1 MFSKRFIRITAL
13 VLAALMAVGV
23 LTVILNAVL

>member
-13 VLAALMAVGV
+13 VLAALMAIGV
-23 LTVILNAVL
+23 LAVALNVLP